1 MRKLP
6 HIDPD
11 SQLAHFRAAVQLRGG
26 VRSAARELGCN
37 DRTLYSLVYGE
48 RDLHDGW
55 LRDMAAALIKHADTC
70 RALERKI
77 SPAFV
82 GNLTTAQQTEKPHHN
97 RFDRKPTGIDGDDR
111 RAAPQGRPAARSR
124 ATAGSNS
131 GEDKGADAP
140 AKGENPNG

>member
-1 MRKLP
+1 MKKLP

-11 SQLAHFRAAVQLRGG
+11 SQLAHFRAAVQLLGG

-37 DRTLYSLVYGE
+37 DRTLYALIYGN

-55 LRDMAAALIKHADTC
+55 LRDMAEALIKHADAC

-97 RFDRKPTGIDGDDR
+97 RFDRKD
-111 RAAPQGRPAARSR
+111 RPAAHS
-124 ATAGSNS
+124 AAVGQ
-131 GEDKGADAP
+131 EDTT
-140 AKGENPNG
+140 NG